1 MGIGIFAA
9 FMECGCPTFEAGLRA
24 ATGETDMIIAVS
36 PESATWIRVAA
47 RGVLLLH
54 IGGAAVGLVAG
65 AAALAFPKGGTV
77 HRWAGNTF
85 FVAMITMSLLGAA
98 TAPLLPTPD
107 WQSTFVGLLTFY
119 LVATAWISIRR
130 KSNGVHR
137 IDIGA
142 FAFVAGIAIIAA
154 SFGVH
159 DALGA
164 GAEHVYAVPDFVFGS
179 IAALAAVFDLRVIRR
194 GGSSK
199 PQRVMRHLWRMCV
212 ALLIAA
218 FSFFVGQQ
226 KVLPQSVQG
235 SPLLLVPEIA
245 VLGTMLYYI
254 FSTRRRRP
262 APALA
267 TAT

>member
-1 MGIGIFAA
+1 
-9 FMECGCPTFEAGLRA
+9 
-24 ATGETDMIIAVS
+24 MIIALP
-36 PESATWIRVAA
+36 PESATWIRVTA
-47 RGVLLLH
+47 RAVLLLH
-54 IGGAAVGLVAG
+54 IGGAGVGLVAG
-65 AAALAFPKGGTV
+65 AAALAAPKGGPW

-85 FVAMITMSLLGAA
+85 FVSMITMSLIGAA

-107 WQSTFVGLLTFY
+107 WQSMFVGLLTFY

-142 FAFVAGIAIIAA
+142 LVWVAAVAIVAA

-164 GAEHVYAVPDFVFGS
+164 GGERVYAVPDFVFGS
-179 IAALAAVFDLRVIRR
+179 IAALAAVLDLRAIRR

-226 KVLPQSVQG
+226 KVLPHAVQG

-254 FSTRRRRP
+254 FRTRRARP
-262 APALA
+262 AAALA
-267 TAT
+267 AAA